1 MKKIILKI
9 FVIVL
14 FVILLRGCFENTSK
28 AMEKYVVLIG
38 EDSNVIDKITN
49 IDVLIIDA
57 EYFSKDEISH
67 LKKNGVNEIYSYL
80 NIGSIENF
88 RPYYAEYEEYTLG
101 EYEN

>member
-57 EYFSKDEISH
+57 EYFSRMKSH
-67 LKKNGVNEIYSYL
+67 I
-80 NIGSIENF
+80 
-88 RPYYAEYEEYTLG
+88 
-101 EYEN
+101 